1 MFFLYKSD
9 TYADES
15 FLTRICRQKWV
26 WGCIVWP
33 LLGACQ
39 GGNNTHVGVVYS
51 ELLGTLR
58 NAGRSGCIVWPLL
71 MILYALDC
79 NDMRCVC
86 VGGGLWVCV
95 GVCV

>member
-1 MFFLYKSD
+1 
-9 TYADES
+9 
-15 FLTRICRQKWV
+15 
-26 WGCIVWP
+26 
-33 LLGACQ
+33 
-39 GGNNTHVGVVYS
+39 VGVVYS

-86 VGGGLWVCV
+86 GGGGLWVCV